1 MQIIDP
7 IYKREYHSLTDQTYH
22 FPNGSYIE
30 FFSADD
36 SGKVRGPG
44 RDILFCNE
52 VNLFPKDTFEQLNL
66 RTRKTVFMDYNPA
79 DEFHWLY
86 DRILPLPDCEF
97 IQSTYLDNPF
107 LPIEQIRQIESL
119 KDADPDLWR
128 VYGLGERGAT
138 SNVIFPKWQT
148 YTGDIHGDS
157 CYGLDFGF
165 NHPNALCKVTY
176 NDGKLYFEEKFY
188 ASHVT
193 TPELIEAIK
202 PLVDNDYVYCDSAR
216 PDIIQELRNAGINA
230 READKDVKGGIN
242 WMKSNTIFVHQ
253 TSANMQKELRTYK
266 WKTKTNGEILDQ
278 PIKLYDDLIDAAR
291 YASISYHQQSVPYI
305 MFH

>member
-7 IYKREYHSLTDQTYH
+7 IYKREYHSLTDQIYH

-86 DRILPLPDCEF
+86 DRILPLPESQF

-138 SNVIFPKWQT
+138 SNVIFPKWEI
-148 YTGDIHGDS
+148 YTGDIYGDS
-157 CYGLDFGF
+157 CFGLDFGF

-176 NDGKLYFEEKFY
+176 QDGKLFLEEKFY

-202 PLVDNDYVYCDSAR
+202 PVVSNDYVYCDSAR
-216 PDIIQELRNAGINA
+216 PDVIQELRNAGINA
-230 READKDVKGGIN
+230 KEADKDVKGGIN
-242 WMKSNTIFVHQ
+242 WMKSNRIFVQQ
-253 TSANMQKELRTYK
+253 TSANLQKELRTYK

-291 YASISYHQQSVPYI
+291 YASISYHQQSTPYI